1 MSRADDVPAL
11 LRALN
16 DADATRPRVTW
27 YGPSGPSGPQDQHS
41 ERIELSARV
50 LDNWV
55 AKTANL
61 LVEELDAGPGTTV
74 AVDLP
79 AHWRT
84 LVWLLATWSVG
95 AEAVVPADQGAP
107 PAGARTDAGARP
119 HADVLV
125 TDRPGRQAPE
135 QPGGAGRVVAV
146 ALPGLA
152 TSFPGELPQ
161 GALDYAAEVAGHG
174 DVFVPT
180 ERPDPD
186 AAALRVEDG
195 ALSYGGLLTAARRAA
210 QEQQLGR
217 GVRLLTDAG
226 PGASVAQWLAP
237 LTLDGSLVL
246 LGGPRPADELARL
259 RTSERV
265 DHVQLQEG

>member
-1 MSRADDVPAL
+1 MSRSDDVPAL

-16 DADATRPRVTW
+16 DADATRPRITW
-27 YGPSGPSGPQDQHS
+27 YGPAG

-61 LVEELDAGPGTTV
+61 LVDELDAEPGTTV

-95 AEAVVPADQGAP
+95 AEAVVAAGDGAQ
-107 PAGARTDAGARP
+107 
-119 HADVLV
+119 ADVLV
-125 TDRPGRQAPE
+125 TDRPGQRSLE
-135 QPGGAGRVVAV
+135 GSGGGAIVVAV

-152 TSFPGELPQ
+152 MSFPGELPP
-161 GALDYAAEVAGHG
+161 GVLDYAAEVAGHG

-180 ERPDPD
+180 VQPDPD
-186 AAALRVEDG
+186 EAALRVEG
-195 ALSYGGLLTAARRAA
+195 GLVSHGGLLPAARLAA
-210 QEQQLGR
+210 QEQRLPQ

-226 PGASVAQWLAP
+226 PSQAVPRWLAP
-237 LTLDGSLVL
+237 LCLDGSLVL
-246 LGGPRPADELARL
+246 LGGPRPAHDELDRL

-265 DHVQLQEG
+265 DHVELAEG